1 MKFQLYGRYFDKCK
15 RSMVDSRNT
24 TGQKRTSRIRSGVEF
39 SENFATVTPREHGDV
54 GLEIDRI
61 GCESA
66 KNLG

>member
-1 MKFQLYGRYFDKCK
+1 M
-15 RSMVDSRNT
+15 DSRNT

-61 GCESA
+61 GDESS

>member
-1 MKFQLYGRYFDKCK
+1 MDG
-15 RSMVDSRNT
+15 RNT
-24 TGQKRTSRIRSGVEF
+24 TGQKRTSRIGSGVEF

-61 GCESA
+61 GDESS

>member
-24 TGQKRTSRIRSGVEF
+24 TGQKRTSMIRSDVEF
-39 SENFATVTPREHGDV
+39 SENFATVTPREQGDV
-54 GLEIDRI
+54 GLEIDCI
-61 GCESA
+61 GGESA